1 MENLKRFLRQGFD
14 EANKLIV
21 TGESVERLVSM
32 KDAFRSAYALAE
44 QIESVLLAVKKE
56 KNSGKEMDDD
66 GGQDNR

>member
-21 TGESVERLVSM
+21 TGESVEQLVSV

-56 KNSGKEMDDD
+56 KNSGKEVDDD

>member
-21 TGESVERLVSM
+21 TGESVERLVSV

-56 KNSGKEMDDD
+56 KNSGKEVDDD